1 LTENGWKLFKDLK
14 PNEKVATLNPVTGE
28 LEYQVPTNYIRYYY
42 RGKMF
47 HQKGK
52 RIDLLVTPNHRMY
65 VRRWRNWDKFRDEVS
80 GFELIEVTKLP
91 KQVEYKRDAK
101 WRGAS
106 PKYFILPSVKRHPY
120 GNPEPKKIEMIK
132 WLRFFGIWLAKGF
145 VYKSKD
151 NRHFMVYICQKTKEN
166 LPIIEK
172 WIKEAGFKT
181 SYQKDRFVIC
191 SKQLYCYLEQ
201 FGHVESKFI
210 PKEIKAL
217 SPNLLRVLIESMCL
231 GDGSPTTRKGGRIYW
246 RYGTKSKQL
255 ADDLQEIAFK
265 AGFVATIHYS
275 EKEQLYTVTISDWGK
290 TIRVNKGV
298 DNREWIDYDGYV
310 YCVEVPNHVVYVRRN
325 GKAVWSG
332 NSTLLDYWMESKVD
346 GDNAVFWVKV
356 ADDLSTN
363 AVTIYIYYG
372 NPNATRA
379 DNPQNI
385 DLWQLREHQT
395 STVYYPDIRFS
406 KPAASVIRID
416 SYTGGASSLGQGYVF
431 IIMPKSYLNGKKVQV
446 YWNVYYSYP
455 DTRDLVLGR
464 VIILDTEL
472 NRKQTLAI
480 NLIEN
485 LFTYIEATHYPG
497 PLGASAGWLGWRTDT
512 SGVLDLSTFTKDYV
526 TLMIRLRD
534 WWTGQTVMLDVDWLK
549 ILDASGN
556 VLLTFDFTNS
566 VVMEVTGTYED
577 YGLYRKYVSPEPSHG
592 SWGRQEAAVFL
603 TESLGLKDSAVKA
616 SSVVRRELLGLSD
629 VYGRTWAAYRTY
641 IEPLGL
647 SDVVVK
653 NVSVAKAESL
663 GLSDAYARVWS
674 IYRVYSELLGL
685 KDTVAKSVSAFRAES
700 LGLVDFYSRCWTAYR
715 VFAEPLG
722 LSDTVSSVKLCIRAL
737 TELLGLSDVVAKAP
751 TVVRAESLGLFDSY
765 SRLWSVHRTYSE
777 NLGLADKV
785 QKAAS
790 TVKTELLGLKD
801 FTVKDVSAV
810 KSERLGLL
818 DAYFRTWTAY
828 RSFTEILGLSD
839 TVSKLTSVPLTEHLA
854 LLDAIAKSPFTTRT
868 EALGLKDYVA
878 KEASSVKSES
888 LGLADT
894 VRKETSRTFAEA
906 LGLSDTF
913 TRTWTIQRVLG
924 ESLGLKDALQKTP
937 STLKTEMLGLLDSYS
952 RIWLAFRAYTE
963 SLGLSD
969 KVVKTAAV
977 PLAETLGL
985 FDKLTK
991 SSFTTKTESLGL
1003 ADFTVKGVSV
1013 ARTERLGLSDVLRKA
1028 PGKAFSEALGLKD
1041 VYSRVFA
1048 IHRTFTEPL
1057 GLKDTVSKGVAL
1069 HALVEVLGLYDSI
1082 LYGKNVTVIAKLIR
1096 KYMQLVNLG
1105 GDWNE

>member
-1 LTENGWKLFKDLK
+1 VINPASGAGTNYQVRIVAHYGSGVDSGPDVYLNGKCRTDFGDIRFTRSDGCYSDDTEILTENGWKLFKDLK

-132 WLRFFGIWLAKGF
+132 WLRFFGIWLAEGF

-201 FGHVESKFI
+201 FGHAESKFI

-325 GKAVWSG
+325 GKAIWSG
-332 NSTLLDYWMESKVD
+332 NSTLLDYWMEEKVD
-346 GDNAVFWVKV
+346 SDYAIFWVKV

-363 AVTIYIYYG
+363 PVTIYVYYG
-372 NPNATRA
+372 NLSATTTSNPDATLIKYCGFEAGTLSPFNNIYPNDIFSVSSTVKKWGNYGAQANDPSSTYGGGRYSSA
-379 DNPQNI
+379 NTFWALNKVAIEFWMRTDA
-385 DLWQLREHQT
+385 T
-395 STVYYPDIRFS
+395 STSGGECSVYFTKGGYVRATLNIRDNGVF
-406 KPAASVIRID
+406 R
-416 SYTGGASSLGQGYVF
+416 YGGATSVTFGSASKGVWYKFVIELDYDNLKF
-431 IIMPKSYLNGKKVQV
+431 NFRIYDASRNLL
-446 YWNVYYSYP
+446 YSYA
-455 DTRDLVLGR
+455 DIEMSSVSVDYADVMMYSSVALVGLSYW
-464 VIILDTEL
+464 DEFFS
-472 NRKQTLAI
+472 RK
-480 NLIEN
+480 
-485 LFTYIEATHYPG
+485 
-497 PLGASAGWLGWRTDT
+497 W
-512 SGVLDLSTFTKDYV
+512 
-526 TLMIRLRD
+526 
-534 WWTGQTVMLDVDWLK
+534 
-549 ILDASGN
+549 
-556 VLLTFDFTNS
+556 
-566 VVMEVTGTYED
+566 
-577 YGLYRKYVSPEPSHG
+577 VSPEPSHG
-592 SWGRQEAAVFL
+592 SWGSEETPAVAYTITL
-603 TESLGLKDSAVKA
+603 TESLGLMDSAVKA

-629 VYGRTWAAYRTY
+629 VYSRTWTAHRTY
-641 IEPLGL
+641 TEPLGL

-653 NVSVAKAESL
+653 NVSAAKAESL
-663 GLSDAYARVWS
+663 GLSDLYARVWS
-674 IYRVYSELLGL
+674 IYRIFS
-685 KDTVAKSVSAFRAES
+685 ES
-700 LGLVDFYSRCWTAYR
+700 LGLEDFYTRCWTAYR

-722 LSDTVSSVKLCIRAL
+722 LSDMVSSVKLYARTL
-737 TELLGLSDVVAKAP
+737 TELLGLSDVAVKAP
-751 TVVRAESLGLFDSY
+751 SVVRAESLGLLDYY
-765 SRLWSVHRTYSE
+765 SRLWSVHRTYGE
-777 NLGLADKV
+777 TLGLADKV
-785 QKAAS
+785 QKASS
-790 TVKTELLGLKD
+790 TVKSELLGLSD
-801 FTVKDVSAV
+801 AV
-810 KSERLGLL
+810 QKSPSILKCELLGLL
-818 DAYFRTWTAY
+818 DIYSRTWTAY
-828 RSFTEILGLSD
+828 RAFTEPLGLMD
-839 TVSKLTSVPLTEHLA
+839 TV
-854 LLDAIAKSPFTTRT
+854 
-868 EALGLKDYVA
+868 G
-878 KEASSVKSES
+878 
-888 LGLADT
+888 
-894 VRKETSRTFAEA
+894 KETSRTLAEA

-913 TRTWTIQRVLG
+913 TRTWTIQRALG

-952 RIWLAFRAYTE
+952 RTWLAFRTYTE

-969 KVVKTAAV
+969 KVVKTAVV

-985 FDKLTK
+985 LDKLAK
-991 SSFTTKTESLGL
+991 SYFTTKTEKIGL
-1003 ADFTVKGVSV
+1003 ADFTVKGISV
-1013 ARTERLGLSDVLRKA
+1013 ARTERLGLSDALRKA
-1028 PGKAFSEALGLKD
+1028 PGKAFYEALGLKD
-1041 VYSRVFA
+1041 VYSRVFTV
-1048 IHRTFTEPL
+1048 HRTFTEPL
-1057 GLKDTVSKGVAL
+1057 GLKDTVSKGLAL
-1069 HALVEVLGLYDSI
+1069 HALVEVLGLYDRVV
-1082 LYGKNVTVIAKLIR
+1082 YAPNVTVLAKLIR